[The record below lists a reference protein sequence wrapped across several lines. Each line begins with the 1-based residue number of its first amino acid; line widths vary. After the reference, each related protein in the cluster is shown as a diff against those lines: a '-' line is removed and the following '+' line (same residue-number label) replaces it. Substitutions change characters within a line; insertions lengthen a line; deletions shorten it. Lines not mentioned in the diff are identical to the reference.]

1 MEERRNIMDIK
12 VIELYCKYIIKPLEE
27 RKNKLERE
35 VMNAKFWNR
44 SSKEEELNQLQELL
58 NEKLVRLSELMN
70 EVDEDL

>member
-1 MEERRNIMDIK
+1 MDIK

-70 EVDEDL
+70 EVDGDL

>member
-1 MEERRNIMDIK
+1 MDIK

>member
-70 EVDEDL
+70 EVDGDL